1 MNENQVLD
9 IEEQKNELGR
19 IEISPEVIEVIAGI
33 ATSEVE
39 GVATLRGNFASGV
52 GEFLGRKNHGKG
64 VKVELSEDGVTIEI
78 SIVILYGASVIETAK
93 QVQTNIQQTLQ
104 TMTSIDLE
112 AINVHVVG
120 IQFENMEEAEKEE
133 IE

>member
-1 MNENQVLD
+1 M
-9 IEEQKNELGR
+9 
-19 IEISPEVIEVIAGI
+19 
-33 ATSEVE
+33 
-39 GVATLRGNFASGV
+39 
-52 GEFLGRKNHGKG
+52 
-64 VKVELSEDGVTIEI
+64 ELSEDGVTIEI

-120 IQFENMEEAEKEE
+120 IQFENMEEAEREE

>member
-39 GVATLRGNFASGV
+39 GVAIFEG
-52 GEFLGRKNHGKG
+52 
-64 VKVELSEDGVTIEI
+64 
-78 SIVILYGASVIETAK
+78 IL
-93 QVQTNIQQTLQ
+93 LQ
-104 TMTSIDLE
+104 
-112 AINVHVVG
+112 A
-120 IQFENMEEAEKEE
+120 
-133 IE
+133 

>member
-78 SIVILYGASVIETAK
+78 SIVILYGSSVIETAK

-120 IQFENMEEAEKEE
+120 IQFENMEEAEREE